1 MKFRTTAS
9 LAAFLIPVVSLFI
22 VFGSTHRCH
31 AQEDDLLSLI
41 EDEEE
46 STELVIAAF
55 KSTRVINSH
64 SIEQVG
70 GGVLDFR
77 INHRFGMLNTGSYEL
92 FGLDQASIRLS
103 LDYGITKRLA
113 VGVGRS
119 TYEKEIDGFIKYKL
133 LWQSTGAKVMPVS
146 LILVS
151 GMTVNGLK
159 WEDPDR
165 ENYFS
170 SRLAYYYQAI
180 IGRKFSERFSMQV
193 APIMVHRNLV
203 ETAEDNH
210 DVFAVEVGSRI
221 KLSNR
226 IALTVDYFYTFPDQL
241 PDNIQNALAIG
252 FDIET
257 GGHVFQLH
265 FTNATPMN
273 ERAIITET
281 TGKWGDGDIHFG
293 FNISR
298 VFTLSD
304 PRK

>member
-1 MKFRTTAS
+1 MS
-9 LAAFLIPVVSLFI
+9 LVKRFALITVILSGFCRLAV
-22 VFGSTHRCH
+22 G
-31 AQEDDLLSLI
+31 QEDDLLSLI
-41 EDEEE
+41 DDDEET
-46 STELVIAAF
+46 TELVTAAF

-77 INHRFGMLNTGSYEL
+77 INHRFGMLNTGSYDL

-103 LDYGITKRLA
+103 LDYGVTKNLA

-119 TYEKEIDGFIKYKL
+119 TYEKEVDGFLKYKL
-133 LWQSTGAKVMPVS
+133 LWQSTGAKKMPVS
-146 LILVS
+146 LILVT

-180 IGRKFSERFSMQV
+180 IGRKFSESFSLQV

-210 DVFAVEVGSRI
+210 DVFAVEMGGRI

-241 PDNIQNALAIG
+241 PDEVQNALAIG

-281 TGKWGDGDIHFG
+281 TGKWGEGDIHFG

>member
-1 MKFRTTAS
+1 MNTDSFTINIRSAIFA
-9 LAAFLIPVVSLFI
+9 LVVL
-22 VFGSTHRCH
+22 VFVFPFNVSG
-31 AQEDDLLSLI
+31 QEDDLLSLI
-41 EDEEE
+41 EDDEE
-46 STELVIAAF
+46 STELVTAAF

-103 LDYGITKRLA
+103 LDYGVTKDLA
-113 VGVGRS
+113 VGMGRS
-119 TYEKEIDGFIKYKL
+119 TYEKEIDGFLKYKL

-146 LILVS
+146 VVLVT

-180 IGRKFSERFSMQV
+180 IGRKFSEKFSLQV

-203 ETAEDNH
+203 ETADDNH
-210 DVFAVEVGSRI
+210 DIFAIEMGSRI
-221 KLSNR
+221 KITNR
-226 IALTVDYFYTFPDQL
+226 IALTLDYFYTFPDQL
-241 PDNIQNALAIG
+241 PDNIENALAIG